1 MPLKWRWALI
11 AALTL
16 LSVFLCYPLREKI
29 KLGLDLKGGIH
40 LVMEVKTDDA
50 IKAAT
55 DLDIETLRTELAK
68 RGVAPEKIEPGGVDR
83 IVASGVDSA
92 KTGEFRDLVSS
103 MFSAYDLS
111 SRGGG
116 TFELRLK
123 PAQARAIRD
132 TSVRQALETI
142 RNRIDKF
149 GVAEP
154 VVQQIGFAGGGEEKI
169 LVQLPGIQ
177 NTERVKE
184 LIGSPAY
191 LEWKLVSIP
200 PGYKPEDFQ
209 RTCPTTQAQL
219 LSLFGGALPP
229 DTELFQGEHQK
240 AGEET
245 VYWPC
250 KKASPITGRDLK
262 DARRGAGRI
271 GEAVVD
277 FRLTPDA
284 GQRFEDLTRANEG
297 QLLAILLDKKV
308 ISAPRINAVIR
319 DSGVIEGSFNVET
332 AEDLAIKLR
341 SGALPA
347 GMELLEERTV
357 GPSLGADSIRQ
368 GIVASIL
375 AAVLV
380 IFFMLIYYRLS
391 GVNAN
396 LALVLNILFL
406 LGALSYFRAT
416 LTLPGIAGVALTIGM
431 AVDANVLIF
440 ERIREELRL
449 GRTVKSAVSGGFEKA
464 FSTIIDSNLTT
475 LIAAVFLFAYGSG
488 PVRGFAVTLCIG
500 ILANLFTAIV
510 VSRAIFDWYLGLR
523 GRVEHLSI

>member
-1 MPLKWRWALI
+1 MAKDVMWKLALI
-11 AALTL
+11 FGVLALAL
-16 LSVFLCYPLREKI
+16 FFIWWRPI
-29 KLGLDLKGGIH
+29 NLGLDLRGGSHIVMQVETQSAVKYEIDLTISRLGQYLKEKGLSYGSISSPEAGAIEIRGTDPSRRS
-40 LVMEVKTDDA
+40 EVRRVLDDYVGQWE
-50 IKAAT
+50 IR
-55 DLDIETLRTELAK
+55 DLGSGGWRVTMPLQVRNVIETNA
-68 RGVAPEKIEPGGVDR
+68 VD
-83 IVASGVDSA
+83 
-92 KTGEFRDLVSS
+92 TTL
-103 MFSAYDLS
+103 
-111 SRGGG
+111 
-116 TFELRLK
+116 T
-123 PAQARAIRD
+123 
-132 TSVRQALETI
+132 TI

-154 VVQQIGFAGGGEEKI
+154 VIQQIGFAGGGEEKI

-209 RTCPTTQAQL
+209 RICPTTQAQL
-219 LSLFGGALPP
+219 LSLFGGALPS
-229 DTELFQGEHQK
+229 DVELYRGEHQT

-250 KKASPITGRDLK
+250 KKASPITGKDLK

-284 GQRFEDLTRANEG
+284 GQRFEELTRANEG

-357 GPSLGADSIRQ
+357 GPSLGSDSIRQ
-368 GIVASIL
+368 GIVASL
-375 AAVLV
+375 LGAVLV
-380 IFFMLIYYRLS
+380 IFFMLIYYRLT

-396 LALVLNILFL
+396 LALVLNILLL
-406 LGALSYFRAT
+406 LGALAYFRAT
-416 LTLPGIAGVALTIGM
+416 LTLPGIAGIALTIGM

-475 LIAAVFLFAYGSG
+475 LVAAVFLFAYGSG

-500 ILANLFTAIV
+500 ILANLFTAIF

>member
-1 MPLKWRWALI
+1 MPLKWRWAII

-16 LSVFLCYPLREKI
+16 LSTYLCYPLPERI

-40 LVMEVKTDDA
+40 LVMQVKTDDA
-50 IKAAT
+50 IKAST
-55 DLDIETLRTELAK
+55 DLDMETLRAELGKA
-68 RGVAPEKIEPGGVDR
+68 GVKADKIEHGGNDR
-83 IVASGVDSA
+83 IVVSGVDSA
-92 KTGEFRDLVSS
+92 KSGDFRDLVTGK
-103 MFSAYDLS
+103 FSAYDLS

-116 TFELRLK
+116 AFELQLK
-123 PAQARAIRD
+123 PAQARAIRE

-154 VVQQIGFAGGGEEKI
+154 VVQQIGMAGGGDEKI

-200 PGYKPEDFQ
+200 PGYKPDDFQ
-209 RTCPTTQAQL
+209 RLCPATQERL
-219 LSLFGGALPP
+219 VSLFGGTLPT
-229 DTELFQGEHQK
+229 DTELFAAEHQ
-240 AGEET
+240 AQGSDT
-245 VYWPC
+245 LYWPC
-250 KKASPITGRDLK
+250 KKASPITGKDLK

-319 DSGVIEGSFNVET
+319 DSGLIEGSFNTET

-357 GPSLGADSIRQ
+357 GPSLGADSIRM

-375 AAVLV
+375 ASILV
-380 IFFMLIYYRLS
+380 VAFMLLYYRLS

-396 LALVLNILFL
+396 LALVLNILL
-406 LGALSYFRAT
+406 LLAAMSYFHAT
-416 LTLPGIAGVALTIGM
+416 LTLPGIAGIALTIGM

-449 GRTVKSAVSGGFEKA
+449 GRTVKSAVSGGFAKA
-464 FSTIIDSNLTT
+464 LSTIVDSNLTT
-475 LIAAVFLFAYGSG
+475 LIAAVFLFAYGTG
-488 PVRGFAVTLCIG
+488 PVRGFAITLCIG
-500 ILANLFTAIV
+500 ILANLFTAIF
-510 VSRAIFDWYLGLR
+510 VSRALFDWYLGLR
-523 GRVEHLSI
+523 GRVEQLSI

>member
-1 MPLKWRWALI
+1 MPLKWRWLLI
-11 AALTL
+11 AAMTL
-16 LSVFLCYPLREKI
+16 LGAFLCYPLQDKI
-29 KLGLDLKGGIH
+29 KLGLDLRGGIH
-40 LVMEVKTDDA
+40 LVMAVKTDDA
-50 IKAAT
+50 IKAST
-55 DLDIETLRTELAK
+55 DLDLETLRAELLK
-68 RGVAPEKIEPGGVDR
+68 RGVAPEKFEAVGVDR
-83 IVASGVDSA
+83 LVVGGVDSA
-92 KTGEFRDLVSS
+92 KSGAFRDVVSS
-103 MFSAYDLS
+103 QFSAYDLS

-116 TFELRLK
+116 SYELHLK
-123 PAQARAIRD
+123 AAQARAIRE

-142 RNRIDKF
+142 RKRIDKF

-177 NTERVKE
+177 NTDRVKE

-200 PGYKPEDFQ
+200 PGYKSDDFQ
-209 RTCPTTQAQL
+209 RVCPTTREAL
-219 LSLFGGALPP
+219 LSLFGGTVPS
-229 DTELFQGEHQK
+229 DTDLYPAEHQQQG
-240 AGEET
+240 GET
-245 VYWPC
+245 LYWPC
-250 KKASPITGRDLK
+250 KKASPITGKDLK
-262 DARRGAGRI
+262 DSRRGAGRI

-319 DSGVIEGSFNVET
+319 DSGMIEGSFNVET

-357 GPSLGADSIRQ
+357 GPSLGSDSIRH
-368 GIVASIL
+368 GIVASL
-375 AAVLV
+375 LGAVLV
-380 IFFMLIYYRLS
+380 VLFILLYYRLS
-391 GVNAN
+391 GVNAF

-406 LGALSYFRAT
+406 LAAMAYFRAT
-416 LTLPGIAGVALTIGM
+416 LTLPGIAGIALTIGM

-449 GRTVKSAVSGGFEKA
+449 GRTVKSAVSGGFGKA
-464 FSTIIDSNLTT
+464 LSTIVDSNLTT
-475 LIAAVFLFAYGSG
+475 LIAALFLFAYGSG

-500 ILANLFTAIV
+500 ILANLFTAIF

-523 GRVEHLSI
+523 RRVESLSI

>member
-1 MPLKWRWALI
+1 MPLKWRWILI
-11 AALTL
+11 AVLTAL
-16 LSVFLCYPLREKI
+16 SIFLCYPLSQTI
-29 KLGLDLKGGIH
+29 KLGLDLKGGVH
-40 LVMEVKTDDA
+40 LVMQVKTDDA

-55 DLDIETLRTELAK
+55 DLDMETLRTELTK
-68 RGVAPEKIEPGGVDR
+68 RGVTPDKLERSGIDGILV
-83 IVASGVDSA
+83 SGVDSSKA
-92 KTGEFRDLVSS
+92 GAFRDVVASQ
-103 MFSAYDLS
+103 FSAYDLS
-111 SRGGG
+111 SKGGG
-116 TFELRLK
+116 GFELRLK
-123 PAQARAIRD
+123 PAQARGIRES
-132 TSVRQALETI
+132 SVRQAVETI

-154 VVQQIGFAGGGEEKI
+154 VVQEIGFAGGGGEMV

-200 PGYKPEDFQ
+200 PGYKPDDFQ
-209 RTCPTTQAQL
+209 RICPTTKDRL
-219 LSLFGGALPP
+219 LSLFGGTLPA
-229 DTELFQGEHQK
+229 DTELFEAEHQQPG
-240 AGEET
+240 GET
-245 VYWPC
+245 AYWPC
-250 KKASPITGRDLK
+250 KKTSPITGKDLK

-308 ISAPRINAVIR
+308 ISAPRINATIR
-319 DSGVIEGSFNVET
+319 DSGMIEGSFTTET

-357 GPSLGADSIRQ
+357 GPSLGSDSVRM
-368 GIVASIL
+368 GVVASIL
-375 AAVLV
+375 SAILVVL
-380 IFFMLIYYRLS
+380 FMLIYYRLA

-396 LALVLNILFL
+396 LALVLNILYL
-406 LGALSYFRAT
+406 LAALAYFRAT
-416 LTLPGIAGVALTIGM
+416 LTLPGIAGIALTIGM

-449 GRTVKSAVSGGFEKA
+449 GRTVKSAVAGGFAKA
-464 FSTIIDSNLTT
+464 LSTIVDSNLTT

-488 PVRGFAVTLCIG
+488 PVRGFGVTLCIG
-500 ILANLFTAIV
+500 ILANLLTAIF
-510 VSRAIFDWYLGLR
+510 VSRAMFDWYLGLR
-523 GRVEHLSI
+523 GKVERLSI